1 MRSNIFN
8 IFAALTLASIALF
21 GSNAIAQDATRS
33 LNDFSSISIIRDID
47 DTAQLCY
54 SYWERG
60 TFYRISDNNPMS
72 TFMTISDPS
81 VIIHDFEIMDDTVFF
96 CGQYEDK
103 AIAGYFD
110 LLTFPTTD
118 VWYFFVQNKVLDI
131 YSLIKLD
138 VYREGDELRMEMIS
152 TTGVNLDS
160 RIMYTL
166 VEARRTA
173 GTNWGYSIMDT
184 VKKMYSFDDVK
195 VTKSC
200 VMFTGRMVDEKDSTM
215 VASAGLWVFPKP
227 TYGFSLFQNG
237 ANIKTIYINPTSKSL
252 IEHSIDD
259 TVAVAF
265 NVIGDR
271 VVSNLFDATNYI
283 GSCNISSINPPNHI
297 KDIKYSTAEENFNIL
312 TGGDKED
319 IFNGVVFT
327 VPVANHLFNGNIIY
341 HEIAGYEVQ
350 SLTYIDA
357 NPFNF
362 AASGH
367 DISSTLHV
375 HRFDQQVFYT
385 CIPFSGDL
393 SEAEE
398 YEVNSDN
405 WEKGEIS
412 NKAELDKLEIFNGTM
427 SITTIC
433 IE

>member
-47 DTAQLCY
+47 DNAQLCY

-110 LLTFPTTD
+110 LLTFPATD
-118 VWYFFVQNKVLDI
+118 VWYFIVDENKA
-131 YSLIKLD
+131 LIKLD

-152 TTGVNLDS
+152 RKDPITYRNVN
-160 RIMYTL
+160 TL

-173 GTNWGYSIMDT
+173 GVNWGYTVMDT

-195 VTKSC
+195 VTKTC
-200 VMFTGRMVDEKDSTM
+200 VMFTGRGADEKDSTIA
-215 VASAGLWVFPKP
+215 VSAGLWVFPKP
-227 TYGFSLFQNG
+227 TYGFSLFQNY
-237 ANIKTIYINPTSKSL
+237 ADISMIPIKPTSKSL
-252 IEHSIDD
+252 IEQSDED

-265 NVIGDR
+265 NIIGDM

-283 GSCNISSINPPNHI
+283 GSCNIYPVESPNHI
-297 KDIKYSTAEENFNIL
+297 KDIKYSTDEMDFNIL

-319 IFNGVVFT
+319 VFNGIVYT
-327 VPVANHLFNGNIIY
+327 VPVINHLYSGGISYRSIS
-341 HEIAGYEVQ
+341 GYEVQ

-367 DISSTLHV
+367 DNTSTLHV
-375 HRFDQQVFYT
+375 HRFDQQAPT
-385 CIPFSGDL
+385 DCIPIFDYESDAVGY
-393 SEAEE
+393 EINKEE
-398 YEVNSDN
+398 IGRN
-405 WEKGEIS
+405 EKS
-412 NKAELDKLEIFNGTM
+412 RTATLYKLETFHGTLE
-427 SITTIC
+427 ITTIC
-433 IE
+433 EE